1 MCWGMALILDLQNY
15 FSIHCLVFFLTEM
28 NAFRNNS
35 TFFITIHE
43 IDEIP
48 FSSLLLRNQNMYIQT
63 LQQRFPS
70 MNNSPIPSLHPNFQ
84 FAKQKHVGG
93 GGIIMETKYIRNQIT
108 EKKPKFVRKKDV
120 KGPLVI
126 KKDKEYNDSPK
137 CNTVYLDLCTK

>member
-1 MCWGMALILDLQNY
+1 
-15 FSIHCLVFFLTEM
+15 
-28 NAFRNNS
+28 
-35 TFFITIHE
+35 
-43 IDEIP
+43 
-48 FSSLLLRNQNMYIQT
+48 MYIQT

-126 KKDKEYNDSPK
+126 KKDNEYNDSPK